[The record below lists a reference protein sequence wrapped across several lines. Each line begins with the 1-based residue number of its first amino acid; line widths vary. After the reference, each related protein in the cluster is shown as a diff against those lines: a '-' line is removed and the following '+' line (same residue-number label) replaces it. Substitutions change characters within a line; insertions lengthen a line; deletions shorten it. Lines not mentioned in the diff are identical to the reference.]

1 MCGCVGVSLCI
12 NENMDPRG
20 YLYSTSQ
27 LNLTF
32 FAVHE
37 FQKEQLSSLITSL
50 SLSAF
55 FFPWRHVKQCSQ
67 YISSSESPNVMA
79 TCVGLLHWP
88 DNFSL
93 PPYAC

>member
-55 FFPWRHVKQCSQ
+55 FFFPGDTLS
-67 YISSSESPNVMA
+67 NV
-79 TCVGLLHWP
+79 VNLYHLV
-88 DNFSL
+88 SL
-93 PPYAC
+93 QT